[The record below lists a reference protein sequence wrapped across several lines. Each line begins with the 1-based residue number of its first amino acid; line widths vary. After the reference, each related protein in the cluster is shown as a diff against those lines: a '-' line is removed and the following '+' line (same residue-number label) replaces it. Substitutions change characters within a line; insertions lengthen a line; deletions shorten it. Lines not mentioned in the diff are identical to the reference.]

1 MYTSYS
7 THNIT
12 TVLYKT
18 FRIPTASSTMRLLIR
33 ACFVISCITTY
44 YGALAQDDVANA
56 VRDLSEDQLEFE
68 RELLLDEGLP
78 VTDKALDNDEFV
90 KNWSKHME
98 GFIPDMTLTFDLEK
112 NEEHFFTEVKD
123 PKKGELIR
131 GAFFATGPG
140 GVGAGKVDCD
150 IHAPDG
156 SMVFEKTDEQGIF
169 YFKGDQ
175 KGIYVIA
182 LHTSTWKGAARVSLT
197 MGRGAFKWLTP
208 DNVASLE
215 TILQKVEKGLVDIQS
230 ESTYLWVRQMSAMRG
245 MITVNS
251 RVFWLCVAEFII
263 LIAVAALQ
271 MYYIKGLL
279 SDHRRN
285 DFF

>member
-1 MYTSYS
+1 
-7 THNIT
+7 
-12 TVLYKT
+12 
-18 FRIPTASSTMRLLIR
+18 MRLIR
-33 ACFVISCITTY
+33 ACFFISCIY
-44 YGALAQDDVANA
+44 YGTLAQEDVANA
-56 VRDLSEDQLEFE
+56 VRDIGEDQLEFE

-78 VTDKALDNDEFV
+78 ITDEALENDDFV
-90 KNWSKHME
+90 LEWSKHME
-98 GFIPDMTLTFDLEK
+98 GFIPEMTLTFDLEK
-112 NEEHFFTEVKD
+112 GEEHFFTEIVD

-140 GVGAGKVDCD
+140 GVGGGKVKCD

-156 SMVFEKTDEQGIF
+156 TVILDKTDEQGIF

-175 KGIYVIA
+175 KGLYVIA
-182 LHTSTWKGAARVSLT
+182 LSTSSWKGASRVSLT
-197 MGRGAFKWLTP
+197 MGRGAHQWLTP
-208 DNVASLE
+208 NNVASLE

-230 ESTYLWVRQMSAMRG
+230 ESTYLWVRQMSAMKG

-251 RVFWLCVAEFII
+251 RVLWLCVAEFII

-279 SDHRRN
+279 SDHRRVP